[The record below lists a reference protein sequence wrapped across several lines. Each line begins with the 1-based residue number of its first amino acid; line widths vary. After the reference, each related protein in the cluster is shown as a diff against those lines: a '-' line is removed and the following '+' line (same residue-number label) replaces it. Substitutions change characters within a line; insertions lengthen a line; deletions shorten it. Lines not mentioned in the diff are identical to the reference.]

1 MSWLDKLHHAYE
13 NAMLLDISEVDKP
26 IPIGHTIQNAHVNIV
41 IDNHGE
47 FRRAEVFEKTP
58 IVLPATEKSAGR
70 SSGEAPHPLADKL
83 QYVGGDYSG
92 FGGLKKSYFQSY
104 YEQLEEWSNSEFT
117 HPHVVAV
124 LRYVSKKS
132 VIADLIRHN
141 IVFTGVDGKL
151 LTEWVDTENEPG
163 KLIKS
168 LPKVAKVFDQGN
180 ALVCWTVERPGEE
193 SSETWKDKKLQQCWT
208 DFSNSDSAVKALC
221 YVTGE
226 YEPVALSHSA
236 KLRHSGDKAKL
247 ISANDLAGFT
257 FRGRFNDNKASIGK
271 QGYQAATVGSTTS
284 QKAHN
289 ALRWLI
295 GRQECLRNNDQR
307 IVAFSGTM
315 KPIPSLDAATVEF
328 DLFDFGEDTTA
339 DVSENSQD
347 SVSAAHVEEEINE
360 SVNHGADLGARYAKN
375 LGKLMAGYRAD
386 VRANDSISILGLDS
400 ATPGRM
406 SITYY
411 RETVLEEF
419 IDQVTRW
426 HQECAWFQ
434 RVSNESFNNV
444 KEKAEK
450 SYWPISAPS
459 PNTIMYSIYGDVL
472 KSNKALKSSFYD
484 RIIPCIVE
492 GQAIP
497 NDFVSLCISQA
508 SRPNGKPL
516 WEWERSVGVACA
528 LYRGW
533 RIRHPDINQRKE
545 ISMGLD
551 VENTSRDYLYGR
563 LLALAE
569 HMERTALYAAS
580 VERPTT
586 ALRLMQ
592 RFCDYPYTTWLTI
605 YKQLQ
610 PYVQQLRVRR
620 AGFLYNMESELDEV
634 MNAFTSEDFTN
645 DTKLQPEFLLGYHCQ
660 RLKLRKKTLDDKKQK
675 AEGAPA

>member
-1 MSWLDKLHHAYE
+1 MSWLDKLHHVYE
-13 NAMLLDISEVDKP
+13 NAMELDLAAIDKP
-26 IPIGHTIQNAHVNIV
+26 IPIGHTIQNAHINIV

-47 FRRAEVFEKTP
+47 FKRAEVFEKTP

-83 QYVGGDYSG
+83 QYVAGDYAK
-92 FGGLKKSYFQSY
+92 FGGLKKNYSESYLA
-104 YEQLEEWSNSEFT
+104 QLGKWCESKYA
-117 HPHVVAV
+117 HPNVVAV
-124 LRYVSKKS
+124 YKYVSKKT
-132 VIADLIRHN
+132 VIADLIRHKVVLIGN
-141 IVFTGVDGKL
+141 DGKL
-151 LTEWVDTENEPG
+151 LIEWVDTENEPA

-168 LPKVAKVFDQGN
+168 LPKNAKKFDQGD
-180 ALVCWTVERPGEE
+180 ALACWTVERPGEE
-193 SSETWKDKKLQQCWT
+193 NSETWKDKKLQDCWT
-208 DFSNSDSAVKALC
+208 EFSDSESSVESLC
-221 YVTGE
+221 YVTGQ
-226 YEPVALSHSA
+226 YESVALNHSA

-247 ISANDLAGFT
+247 ISANDMSGYT
-257 FRGRFNDNKASIGK
+257 FRGRFNDNKASIVK
-271 QGYQAATVGSTTS
+271 QGYQAATVGSITS

-307 IVAFSGTM
+307 IVAWSGTL
-315 KPIPSLDAATVEF
+315 KKLPDLDAATIEF
-328 DLFDFGEDTTA
+328 DVFDFDNSPAAEDL
-339 DVSENSQD
+339 ENSD
-347 SVSAAHVEEEINE
+347 AGSSASHIDKAITEHVD
-360 SVNHGADLGARYAKN
+360 HGADLGAMYAMR

-386 VRANDSISILGLDS
+386 VRANDSISILALDS

-406 SITYY
+406 SVTYY

-419 IDQVTRW
+419 IDQVTKW
-426 HQECAWFQ
+426 HQDCAWFQ
-434 RVSNESFNNV
+434 RISNELLHNS
-444 KEKAEK
+444 KKKPEK
-450 SYWPISAPS
+450 SHWPISAPS
-459 PNTIMYSIYGDVL
+459 PKTIMYSIYGDVL
-472 KSNKALKSSFYD
+472 KSNKSLKSSFYD
-484 RIIPCIVE
+484 RILPCIVE
-492 GQAIP
+492 GRAIP
-497 NDFVSLCISQA
+497 NDFVSLSVNQA
-508 SRPNGKPL
+508 CRPNGKPL

-545 ISMGLD
+545 LFMGLD

-569 HMERTALYAAS
+569 HMESTALYASS

-610 PYVQQLRVRR
+610 PYIQQLKVKR
-620 AGFLYNMESELDEV
+620 AGFLYNMECEMDEV
-634 MNAFTSEDFTN
+634 MNAFAAEDFTN

-660 RLKLRKKTLDDKKQK
+660 RLKLRTKKSDDNKQK
-675 AEGAPA
+675 AEGEPA